1 MDEIGMGDVIDVL
14 QGTGVI
20 EIECVYPAPTV
31 LDFIQCDEITA
42 HTHAFQLRKT
52 CAIEQGGI
60 IRFDI
65 MEFSGIV
72 IIEQVKVGFPG
83 GVQLCTV
90 CSRPN
95 FPIHPKLYHL
105 RSLQPP
111 FFYGPPVVA
120 CSGFVVVICQLVIVF
135 ETVILIVFDGC

>member
-52 CAIEQGGI
+52 CAIEQGSI
-60 IRFDI
+60 VRFDI

-72 IIEQVKVGFPG
+72 MIEQVKVGFPG
-83 GVQLCTV
+83 GIQLCTV
-90 CSRPN
+90 CS
-95 FPIHPKLYHL
+95 
-105 RSLQPP
+105 
-111 FFYGPPVVA
+111 
-120 CSGFVVVICQLVIVF
+120 
-135 ETVILIVFDGC
+135 

>member
-1 MDEIGMGDVIDVL
+1 MYEIGTGNVIDAL

-31 LDFIQCDEITA
+31 PDLIQRDEIATHA
-42 HTHAFQLRKT
+42 HAFQLRKT

-111 FFYGPPVVA
+111 FFCGPLGVA
-120 CSGFVVVICQLVIVF
+120 GSGFVVVICQLVIVF
-135 ETVILIVFDGC
+135 ETVILMIFDGC